1 MCLPYHG
8 HVSFVPI
15 NVNVLFTVCSV
26 RTIIFCLL
34 PMSRVR
40 NLSSPIPTLWPK
52 QELLSMVQFP
62 RPQMKM
68 SCGNIRGTGSGI
80 WGRKKN
86 WLRKTPEWQRRS
98 GCLLMGTFIS
108 FVWFHSRV
116 ADFHVL
122 NSIISWLLRFIISGD
137 TVPYYR
143 FLLTTMIE
151 KGFESRELNIPYSH
165 LLSHSKD
172 LAMEVCNNYHR
183 CHFDSLVSSI
193 LSFIIY

>member
-1 MCLPYHG
+1 MYFPYQI

-15 NVNVLFTVCSV
+15 NFNVRFTVCCV
-26 RTIIFCLL
+26 RPIIFCLL
-34 PMSRVR
+34 PMSQVR
-40 NLSSPIPTLWPK
+40 NLSSEILTCWLK

-62 RPQMKM
+62 RTQMKM
-68 SCGNIRGTGSGI
+68 SCGNIRGTRSGI

-86 WLRKTPEWQRRS
+86 WIRKRPQWQTRS
-98 GCLLMGTFIS
+98 GCFLMGAFIS
-108 FVWFHSRV
+108 FVRFHSRV
-116 ADFHVL
+116 ADFWVL
-122 NSIISWLLRFIISGD
+122 NSIIFWLLRFIVSGD
-137 TVPYYR
+137 TVSYYC

-151 KGFESRELNIPYSH
+151 KGFGSRELNIPYLH

-172 LAMEVCNNYHR
+172 LAMEVCNSYHR